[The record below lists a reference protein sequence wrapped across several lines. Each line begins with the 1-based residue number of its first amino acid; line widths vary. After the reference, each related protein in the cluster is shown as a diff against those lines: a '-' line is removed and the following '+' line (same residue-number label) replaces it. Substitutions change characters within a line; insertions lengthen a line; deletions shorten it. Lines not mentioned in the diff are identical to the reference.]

1 MTHGRMAGKRNRKSN
16 AIFFFSLVFEE
27 FVRKHHFL
35 QASPLST
42 PGCHLTAGEL
52 ITLPG
57 GECQR
62 RQPVPSLATQAG

>member
-1 MTHGRMAGKRNRKSN
+1 MVGWQVREIEKEMP
-16 AIFFFSLVFEE
+16 IFFSLVFEE
-27 FVRKHHFL
+27 LVRKHHFL
-35 QASPLST
+35 PASPLST

-62 RQPVPSLATQAG
+62 RRPVPSLATQAG